1 MGASRNYQIE
11 KFEAATGLRAATGKR
26 ADVLRKLS
34 DQACELVKIIETERS
49 GIRDGDG
56 FWSGSDPLEGTVRDL
71 SNLFQELTKSEKE
84 ERVPTDNANLRLCE

>member
-11 KFEAATGLRAATGKR
+11 KFEAETGLRAATGKR
-26 ADVLRKLS
+26 ADVLRQLS
-34 DQACELVKIIETERS
+34 DQACELVKIIELERS

-56 FWSGSDPLEGTVRDL
+56 FWGGSDPLGGTVRDL

-84 ERVPTDNANLRLCE
+84 ERVQTDNANLRLCE

>member
-11 KFEAATGLRAATGKR
+11 KFEAETGLRAATGKR
-26 ADVLRKLS
+26 ADVLRQLS
-34 DQACELVKIIETERS
+34 DQAFELVKIIEHERS

-56 FWSGSDPLEGTVRDL
+56 YWGGSDPLGGTVRDL
-71 SNLFQELTKSEKE
+71 SNLFQKLMRIEQD